1 MSSWADIRIDG
12 YVIEEFTHYG
22 CHFWYFKHSERVRE
36 VVERT
41 SDEDSDDVRDF
52 IGYRASAKTI
62 QKRLELNGFNYL
74 TLKEDFNVSLERYI
88 DQLEYGLR
96 SVQERLSKNI
106 DDAFYLNM
114 RDIQSNIIQV
124 IKGTSLDEW
133 LQLLPAARKEKIR
146 RKHDKPYSD
155 ATPEWSSC
163 DSSPA
168 LLNAMLSTPLI
179 YSDSY
184 LAADFNFPVS
194 NPDFFSLA
202 LLLTVPD
209 DAICELDLTE
219 LIVAEYLDDFTDL
232 AEIALSE
239 TSPCK
244 ACRESLA
251 ELSELAGVEPSNSTL
266 QRMCYA
272 SMITA
277 METYLGDIIKREI
290 MTRPAL
296 MERFVTTYEEYSE
309 MKFPLSNIHS
319 QLRKL
324 DKRVHDTLDGIAF
337 HNLAKAKEIFRNVLI
352 VEFDNSSFSK
362 LCKAVGTRNDIV
374 HRNGKDKKGNIVSLS
389 IGDIQALRGVI
400 LQFISNI
407 DQQVLD
413 GLAAA
418 CAED

>member
-1 MSSWADIRIDG
+1 
-12 YVIEEFTHYG
+12 
-22 CHFWYFKHSERVRE
+22 
-36 VVERT
+36 
-41 SDEDSDDVRDF
+41 
-52 IGYRASAKTI
+52 
-62 QKRLELNGFNYL
+62 
-74 TLKEDFNVSLERYI
+74 
-88 DQLEYGLR
+88 
-96 SVQERLSKNI
+96 
-106 DDAFYLNM
+106 
-114 RDIQSNIIQV
+114 
-124 IKGTSLDEW
+124 
-133 LQLLPAARKEKIR
+133 
-146 RKHDKPYSD
+146 
-155 ATPEWSSC
+155 
-163 DSSPA
+163 
-168 LLNAMLSTPLI
+168 
-179 YSDSY
+179 
-184 LAADFNFPVS
+184 
-194 NPDFFSLA
+194 
-202 LLLTVPD
+202 
-209 DAICELDLTE
+209 
-219 LIVAEYLDDFTDL
+219 
-232 AEIALSE
+232 
-239 TSPCK
+239 
-244 ACRESLA
+244 
-251 ELSELAGVEPSNSTL
+251 STL

-324 DKRVHDTLDGIAF
+324 DKRVRDTLDGIAF